1 MPCTAVLSLAL
12 DIMISRLKPPR
23 TEIQQKLDQILLSFS
38 QAAKLMLTCLLETY
52 RGHNQA
58 KASAKS
64 AEKTNLY
71 IQLAQLWNPPDF

>member
-23 TEIQQKLDQILLSFS
+23 TEIQQKPDQILLSFS
-38 QAAKLMLTCLLETY
+38 QAAKLMLTRLLEKY

-58 KASAKS
+58 KAGVKS
-64 AEKTNLY
+64 ATRTNLY
-71 IQLAQLWNPPDF
+71 IQLAQL